1 MARARQRFDLI
12 HESAPAPI
20 HIPQR
25 QFRSGGLLV
34 DAVDRERTG
43 AGAVLSGGERMTDNV
58 LEFPSAKAK
67 PVWLAQ
73 PSDDGAM
80 AELDYVDNSDDDT
93 MSKGEPRWVIVGSPV
108 CVVAAMKLF
117 SGSISKSRE
126 RVSFPMAE
134 ASFEDLLIL
143 RHRYPMQLTDAARD
157 VWDSQFSAL
166 VVSFDGGP
174 APIAPERRCFKG
186 TLLPFQQDGVAF
198 MAAQRKCLLADDMG
212 LGKTVMAFGLLDR
225 IQSYPALIVCQP
237 HVQRHWERKLE
248 EFMAVRP
255 AGASLL
261 ARGAADHHP
270 TWLSLMGAKASDDT
284 PEADIYIVHYLVLHA
299 WAPLLKQRGVKIVF
313 FDEVQELR
321 HNGTRKYDSARLV
334 ARTAHYVVG
343 LSGTPIY
350 NRGGEILQVLNVISK
365 GCLGTQVDFLQT
377 WCVQGY
383 GHQVDVVG
391 EPDKLGEYLRDRKL
405 MLRRVK
411 EDVQSELPPK
421 RCVVEPIDADRA
433 EFANL
438 VRAAAEIARQ
448 AQDVTDPFDRA
459 RMEQEALAQTRRAT
473 GIAKVP
479 AVISFLRGLME
490 VGEPTLVFAH
500 HHAVVDA
507 IKESLE
513 EFNPVC
519 ITGRENQNVKTQ
531 AQDDFSAGKTNL
543 CLISLRAATGIDG
556 LQARARCVVF
566 AELDWSPA
574 VHRQAEDRAHRMGQK
589 ESVIVYY
596 LITDLGTDPDMLA
609 LIGLKKWQFTGLM
622 KDREETD
629 EDRATS
635 DIAAKE
641 HMSNVLAMLRLVR

>member
-1 MARARQRFDLI
+1 M
-12 HESAPAPI
+12 E
-20 HIPQR
+20 
-25 QFRSGGLLV
+25 GGG
-34 DAVDRERTG
+34 TI
-43 AGAVLSGGERMTDNV
+43 
-58 LEFPSAKAK
+58 LEFPSKK
-67 PVWLAQ
+67 PIWLAP
-73 PSDDGAM
+73 PSDEGAM
-80 AELDYVDNSDDDT
+80 AELDYVDNSEEDKETRSD
-93 MSKGEPRWVIVGSPV
+93 PRWVITGSPV
-108 CVVAAMKLF
+108 CVVAAMKVF
-117 SGSISKSRE
+117 SGAISKSRE

-134 ASFEDLLIL
+134 ASFEDLLML
-143 RHRYPMQLTDAARD
+143 RHRYPLTLTDDAKEI
-157 VWDSQFSAL
+157 WDSQFNAL

-174 APIAPERRCFKG
+174 APIPPERRCFKG
-186 TLLPFQQDGVAF
+186 TLLPFQVDGVAF

-225 IQSYPALIVCQP
+225 VQAYPALIVCQP

-248 EFMAVRP
+248 EFMSVRP
-255 AGASLL
+255 AGATLL
-261 ARGAADHHP
+261 ARGHADHIP

-299 WAPLLKQRGVKIVF
+299 WAQLLKQRNVRTLI
-313 FDEVQELR
+313 FDEAQELR
-321 HNGTRKYDSARLV
+321 HSGSRKYDSARLV
-334 ARTAHYVVG
+334 SRSAHNVVG

-350 NRGGEILQVLNVISK
+350 NRGGEIQQVLNVISN
-365 GCLGTQVDFLQT
+365 GCLGTQVDFLRT
-377 WCVQGY
+377 WCASGFGSQI
-383 GHQVDVVG
+383 DVVT

-411 EDVQSELPPK
+411 EEVQSELPPK
-421 RCVVEPIDADRA
+421 RCVVEPIDADRV

-448 AQDVTDPFDRA
+448 AQEVTDPFDRA

-479 AVISFLRGLME
+479 AVNSFLRGLME

-507 IKESLE
+507 IKEALE

-531 AQDDFSAGKTNL
+531 AQDDFAEGKTNL

-589 ESVIVYY
+589 NSIIVYY
-596 LITDLGTDPDMLA
+596 LITDLGTDPDMLSM
-609 LIGLKKWQFTGLM
+609 LGLKKWQFSALM
-622 KDREETD
+622 KDREETE
-629 EDRATS
+629 EDRVAADS
-635 DIAAKE
+635 AAKE
-641 HMSNVLAMLRLVR
+641 HMNNVLAMLRHVR